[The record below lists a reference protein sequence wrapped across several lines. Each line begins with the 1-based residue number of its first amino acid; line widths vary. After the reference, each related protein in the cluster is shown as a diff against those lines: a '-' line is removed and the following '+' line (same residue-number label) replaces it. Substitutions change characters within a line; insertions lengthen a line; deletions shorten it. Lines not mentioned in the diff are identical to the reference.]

1 MKKKR
6 QSGRRQQKIEE
17 LTELEVEELMIKDK
31 QWQHY
36 PWICSDCSQ
45 VIINCARFLLPVIC
59 FFNPLSFNDYTFIKL
74 A

>member
-6 QSGRRQQKIEE
+6 QSGRRQQKIED
-17 LTELEVEELMIKDK
+17 LTELEVEELMVKDK

-45 VIINCARFLLPVIC
+45 VKMKWEEIYLLWARVTEYISL
-59 FFNPLSFNDYTFIKL
+59 
-74 A
+74 